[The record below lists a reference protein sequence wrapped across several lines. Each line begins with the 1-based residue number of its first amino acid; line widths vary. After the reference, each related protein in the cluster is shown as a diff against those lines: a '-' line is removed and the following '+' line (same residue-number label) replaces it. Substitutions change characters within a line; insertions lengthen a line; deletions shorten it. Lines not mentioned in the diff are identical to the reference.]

1 MSLLHLKKMIT
12 FGTVKNVT
20 RINPGIDPINLT
32 REHLLAEHREI
43 KRIPNAI
50 SSGKAIISDIPDS
63 FRLGK
68 GHVKFF
74 YNKMG
79 YLKKRYISIRDECY
93 RRGYGVTNYES
104 AWDGVPQ
111 ELMRDW
117 EPSDADTQII
127 SERIAERLNKHPSG

>member
-1 MSLLHLKKMIT
+1 M
-12 FGTVKNVT
+12 VKSVT
-20 RINPGIDPINLT
+20 RINPGIDPTNLT

-50 SSGKAIISDIPDS
+50 SSGKAIISGIPDS

-74 YNKMG
+74 YNKMA
-79 YLKKRYISIRDECY
+79 YLKRRYVSIRDECY
-93 RRGYGVTNYES
+93 RRGYKVTNYES
-104 AWDGVPQ
+104 AWDGVPH

-117 EPSDADTQII
+117 EPSDIDIQII
-127 SERIAERLNKHPSG
+127 SARITERLNKHVKA